1 MQYLIYDFYDVELT
15 VHKKEPETFIDLLNI
30 EEELLNPKWY
40 SDFNSNTANETV
52 AAAKKTSQKYEE
64 LVEAVTPFVQFKEN
78 VKANNTNVTNIK
90 CFAKKINNNTQKEIV
105 KLEKPTIRKIINPPI
120 AKRRLS
126 VQKVVN
132 ITPPQALPVSFATA
146 AATTKVIQQQQQQ
159 QQQSLQ
165 QQIKPPPTKQQ
176 KLQIVKNPA
185 ILAPPKPV
193 CTPQTTQSNS
203 VPTSTTSLAIG
214 STIKLSNVV
223 INPIVTQTFVTTPQ
237 PAQAQQYMPKPT
249 TTTGPTKEKQTA
261 QILNKLQNLGLQVKR
276 TQPVQA
282 LGNTKTDNKTLE
294 ILQKLQSKGMKVKI
308 LNKQASAAGAP
319 KQTTAATNVNL
330 NNIQNTI
337 VKTLNKTTTTT
348 TVPVSVSNT
357 KSSFS
362 KNLIIRKVN

>member
-1 MQYLIYDFYDVELT
+1 MQYLIYDFYDVELA

-40 SDFNSNTANETV
+40 SDFNSNTANNETV

-159 QQQSLQ
+159 QQSLQ

-176 KLQIVKNPA
+176 KLQIVKKPA
-185 ILAPPKPV
+185 VLAPPKPA
-193 CTPQTTQSNS
+193 CTLQTTQSNS

-308 LNKQASAAGAP
+308 LNKQAAAGVP